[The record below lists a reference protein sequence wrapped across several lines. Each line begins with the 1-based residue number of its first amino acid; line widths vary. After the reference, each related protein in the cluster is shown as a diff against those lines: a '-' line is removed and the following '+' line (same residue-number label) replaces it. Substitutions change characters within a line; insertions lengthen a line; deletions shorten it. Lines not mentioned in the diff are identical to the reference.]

1 MTPTVHTYRSGETGL
16 FVNSY
21 LVEGAEGVVAIDSP
35 LLLSDG
41 RAFRARL
48 EALKKPLLG
57 MLVTHP
63 HPDHYNTITDVL
75 AGEDVPVIAHRDVDR
90 EIRAHDDAK
99 RAQWGPM
106 FGDEWPS
113 SATFP
118 NRTVADEET
127 LELGDLRF
135 TAWDFGPCESE
146 SETVWLLGDG
156 DIAFVG
162 DLAFN
167 GTHAYLAD
175 GHTDAWLR
183 ALDRAEEA
191 FAGIRTLFVGH
202 GPPASAGR
210 PGRAAPL
217 PADGTRDDRARG
229 GRPAAARRG
238 RGDARGCPDGALPG
252 RCSARLARR
261 RGRVR
266 GRRRAGA
273 GGRPGMSA
281 WQGLFDHGG
290 LRESERVL
298 IHGATGG
305 VGQFVTRWRAASAPT

>member
-48 EALKKPLLG
+48 EALRKPLLG
-57 MLVTHP
+57 VLVTHP
-63 HPDHYNTITDVL
+63 HPDHYNTITELL
-75 AGEDVPVIAHRDVDR
+75 AGEEVPVIAHRDVDR
-90 EIRAHDDAK
+90 EIRAKDNAK

-106 FGDEWPS
+106 FGDEWPAG
-113 SATFP
+113 ATFP
-118 NRTVADEET
+118 NRTVADEESV
-127 LELGDLRF
+127 ELGDLRF

-175 GHTDAWLR
+175 GHTGAWLR

-202 GPPASAGR
+202 GPPATPAVLAEQHRYLLMVRETIARVANGR
-210 PGRAAPL
+210 PQLGEAETNRVMAQLERYLAGAPLGWLVGAGASAVAAELAREAAP
-217 PADGTRDDRARG
+217 A
-229 GRPAAARRG
+229 
-238 RGDARGCPDGALPG
+238 
-252 RCSARLARR
+252 
-261 RGRVR
+261 
-266 GRRRAGA
+266 
-273 GGRPGMSA
+273 
-281 WQGLFDHGG
+281 
-290 LRESERVL
+290 
-298 IHGATGG
+298 
-305 VGQFVTRWRAASAPT
+305 